1 MNWVAHRDSRSLFE
15 RAWLHGIG
23 SGIIT
28 PENQEAISRE
38 GTRAI
43 RKIASVL
50 GSENLRADLERA
62 MRSMLG
68 LVNLHLEK
76 VSQGDIRLAARSI
89 ADNGLLFHTRGASN
103 DIKRILAI
111 RDGIELEDIDT
122 EQKQQYEEAVVS
134 SWAQYSFAD
143 FMQQYEDAERVRR
156 RRDAAGAIS
165 QALQG
170 EAPDTDFE
178 PEQII
183 MTGLLIMVY
192 TRKTTWIANQQ
203 GLEKLIEAIRKAPRK
218 LAAPPEGLP
227 ERYRAIVETVWAER
241 APALK
246 AVIVDSA
253 TPLHVLVAGDPSVN
267 RLHELLVMPEN
278 ALADVDDHDDRTT
291 SHWKKLT
298 GGTSDEARLLVIMLQ
313 GVLGLTDKLPFSQR
327 TAKRLLDTVLM
338 KRPDD
343 RLIAD
348 WLEANAPHQNQSGLF
363 ELWNDFWDERESTLH
378 EDASSDD
385 YQSFAT
391 TWLPMQAPRKKPA
404 ARA

>member
-76 VSQGDIRLAARSI
+76 ISQGDIRLAARSI

-111 RDGIELEDIDT
+111 RDGIELEDIDP

-170 EAPDTDFE
+170 EAPDAETL
-178 PEQII
+178 
-183 MTGLLIMVY
+183 MRSRYSAYALGLHDYLLQTWHPD
-192 TRKTTWIANQQ
+192 TR
-203 GLEKLIEAIRKAPRK
+203 PRH
-218 LAAPPEGLP
+218 LAADEPGL
-227 ERYRAIVETVWAER
+227 RW
-241 APALK
+241 
-246 AVIVDSA
+246 
-253 TPLHVLVAGDPSVN
+253 
-267 RLHELLVMPEN
+267 
-278 ALADVDDHDDRTT
+278 
-291 SHWKKLT
+291 
-298 GGTSDEARLLVIMLQ
+298 
-313 GVLGLTDKLPFSQR
+313 LGLQVLRHDIQDADRAQVAFVARFKVGGDRAQR
-327 TAKRLLDTVLM
+327 LTEHSRFVRVNGRWLYRDAVS
-338 KRPDD
+338 PDVV
-343 RLIAD
+343 
-348 WLEANAPHQNQSGLF
+348 PP
-363 ELWNDFWDERESTLH
+363 T
-378 EDASSDD
+378 
-385 YQSFAT
+385 
-391 TWLPMQAPRKKPA
+391 
-404 ARA
+404 